1 MSTTSN
7 EYQKAYKQAH
17 RKEHAEYMK
26 KYVAKSTSIACPC
39 GGRYKSYCAYRHN
52 MTDKHLAFLQMMR
65 LQAELAKKEEIVVAP
80 VVAPAPIDEI
90 DLNTIDVKQIASL
103 EVITL
108 KTKEEKDMTEY
119 VKAIDALLYPLPPVE
134 KPKRKLRINKD
145 KVLTCNPEQINFVV

>member
-65 LQAELAKKEEIVVAP
+65 LQAELAKKEEVVVAP
-80 VVAPAPIDEI
+80 VVAPAIDEI
-90 DLNTIDVKQIASL
+90 DLNTINVKQIASL
-103 EVITL
+103 ELMTL

-119 VKAIDALLYPLPPVE
+119 VKAIDALLYPLPPPVE
-134 KPKRKLRINKD
+134 KLKRKLKINKD